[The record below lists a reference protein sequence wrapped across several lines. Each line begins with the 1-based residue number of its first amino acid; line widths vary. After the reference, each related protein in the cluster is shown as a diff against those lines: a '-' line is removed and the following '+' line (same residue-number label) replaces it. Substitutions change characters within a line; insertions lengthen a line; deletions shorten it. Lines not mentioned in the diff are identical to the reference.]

1 MRSLSAMTVKQTNPL
16 GGHSPLWGGGM
27 RWLLALG
34 WLAAHA
40 VSLRGQTPELRG
52 FWVDAFRAGL
62 RNATEAR
69 QVIADAR
76 AGGFNAV
83 FVQVRKRGDAYYRGG
98 LEPVATDVAS
108 GFDPLAELVRT
119 AHDTSGGKA
128 RIQVHAW
135 IVAFNIWN
143 RETAVPT
150 QPDHPYRL
158 HPDWL
163 THNRTGITWDGS
175 NHAFDPG
182 HPEVQEHTHRVAMDI
197 VSRYDVDGIHWD
209 YIRYAGREWG
219 FNAEAVARFNRLR
232 SRTGMPANDDAA
244 WLQFRRDQV
253 TGVVRRLYLDA
264 MRVKPQVIVSA
275 ATIAWAPGI
284 TATGQFPSSAAY
296 GTVLQDWRGWMEEG
310 LLDLNIPMAYFRQSE
325 RAADWSAWS
334 QFAKDHR
341 YRRAV
346 ALGMGSYLNSMSNAL
361 VQARS
366 TRRPTTRS
374 GPADGMV
381 FYSRGVPATD
391 ATTAQFLTA
400 VSKPG
405 APDGVAT
412 PLFGELAPAWEPA
425 WKKSPTRTHLLA
437 RAMTITN
444 TPMDGTVVELRRFGA
459 WSQRRTTTTDAN
471 GWFGAVDL
479 DPGDWYVRIPAAGS
493 TPAQVSLAS
502 GMVGGVATPT
512 FLDEAGDA
520 DADGV
525 SNLEEVLAGTDPR
538 AAESVLRVGAVL
550 EPGGVR
556 ITCTPRRPGR
566 RYQLE
571 VSEDLGD
578 GRWTVVESNVGPEGI
593 VLAPD
598 RPRAF
603 LHIRLIPE

>member
-1 MRSLSAMTVKQTNPL
+1 MLQKPASKGSRRKTILTGPAALVRFLTNFFL
-16 GGHSPLWGGGM
+16 AGM
-27 RWLLALG
+27 AG
-34 WLAAHA
+34 STAA
-40 VSLRGQTPELRG
+40 QTPELRG
-52 FWVDAFRAGL
+52 FWVDAFHAGL

-69 QVIADAR
+69 QVVADAR

-98 LEPVATDVAS
+98 LEPVASDVAS

-119 AHDTSGGKA
+119 AHDTSAGKA

-143 RETAVPT
+143 RETTLPT
-150 QPDHPYRL
+150 QADHPYRL

-163 THNRTGITWDGS
+163 TSNRAGVRWDGS
-175 NHAFDPG
+175 NYAFDPG

-197 VSRYDVDGIHWD
+197 LTRYDVDGLHLD

-219 FNAEAVARFNRLR
+219 FNAQAVARFNRLKA
-232 SRTGMPANDDAA
+232 RTGVPTNDDTA

-264 MRVKPQVIVSA
+264 LRVRPRAMVSA

-284 TATGQFPSSAAY
+284 TATSQFASSSAY
-296 GTVLQDWRGWMEEG
+296 STVLQDWRGWMEEG
-310 LLDLNIPMAYFRQSE
+310 ILDLNIPMAYFRQSE
-325 RAADWSAWS
+325 RASDWSAWS

-341 YRRAV
+341 YQRGV

-381 FYSRGVPATD
+381 FYSRAVPATD
-391 ATTAQFLTA
+391 ATTAQFIAA

-405 APDGVAT
+405 APDGIAT
-412 PLFGELAPAWEPA
+412 PLFETGAPAWEPG
-425 WKKSPTRTHLLA
+425 WKTVPTKAHILG
-437 RAMTITN
+437 RALSGAN
-444 TPMDGTVVELRRFGA
+444 EPLDGAVVELRRFGG
-459 WSQRRTTTTDAN
+459 WNLRRTATTDAN

-479 DPGDWYVRIPAAGS
+479 EPGDWYVRVP
-493 TPAQVSLAS
+493 AS
-502 GMVGGVATPT
+502 GTNDARVGLAEGTAGNLSQPT
-512 FLDEAGDA
+512 LLDEAGDL

-525 SNLEEVLAGTDPR
+525 SNLDEVLAGTDPR
-538 AAESVLRVGAVL
+538 AAESVLRVAASFEGD
-550 EPGGVR
+550 GIR
-556 ITCTPRRPGR
+556 ITCNPRRPGR

-571 VSEDLGD
+571 RVLELG
-578 GRWTVVESNVGPEGI
+578 GGQGTVVETDVGPEGV
-593 VLAPD
+593 VLVPEG
-598 RPRAF
+598 PQAF
-603 LHIRLIPE
+603 LQVRAVPQ

>member
-1 MRSLSAMTVKQTNPL
+1 MIAKQLNGTA
-16 GGHSPLWGGGM
+16 GHGCSP
-27 RWLLALG
+27 RG
-34 WLAAHA
+34 WVGCFVGLCWFAACAGRLH
-40 VSLRGQTPELRG
+40 GQAPELRG
-52 FWVDAFRAGL
+52 FWVDAFHAGL

-76 AGGFNAV
+76 SGGFNAV

-108 GFDPLAELVRT
+108 GFDPLAELVRS

-143 RETAVPT
+143 RETAIPT
-150 QPDHPYRL
+150 QSNHPYRL

-163 THNRTGITWDGS
+163 TRNRAGLTWDGS

-197 VSRYDVDGIHWD
+197 LSRYDVDGFHWD

-219 FNAEAVARFNRLR
+219 FNAESVARFNRLR
-232 SRTGMPANDDAA
+232 NRTGMPANDDAA

-264 MRVKPQVIVSA
+264 LRVKPQVIVSA

-284 TATGQFPSSAAY
+284 TGTGQFPSSSAY

-310 LLDLNIPMAYFRQSE
+310 ILDLNVPMLYFRQSE
-325 RAADWSAWS
+325 RATDWAAWS

-346 ALGMGSYLNSMSNAL
+346 AIGMGSYLNSISNGL

-381 FYSRGVPATD
+381 FYSRAVPATD

-405 APDGVAT
+405 APDGVT
-412 PLFGELAPAWEPA
+412 PPLFGELAPAWEPA
-425 WKKSPTRTHLLA
+425 WKKGPTGTHLLA
-437 RAMTITN
+437 RAMTLTN
-444 TPMDGTVVELRRFGA
+444 TPIDGAVVDLRRFGA
-459 WSQRRTTTTDAN
+459 WSQRRTTTTDGN

-479 DPGDWYVRIPAAGS
+479 EPGDWYVRIPAAGA
-493 TPAQVSLAS
+493 TPAQVALAS
-502 GMVGGVATPT
+502 GVVGSVATPA

-520 DADGV
+520 DADGA

-538 AAESVLRVGAVL
+538 SAESVFRVGAVL

-556 ITCTPRRPGR
+556 ITCTPQRPGR
-566 RYQLE
+566 RYQLA
-571 VSEDLGD
+571 VSEELGD
-578 GRWTVVESNVGPEGI
+578 GRWTVVESSVGAEGV

-598 RPRAF
+598 RPHAF
-603 LHIRLIPE
+603 LQIRLVPE